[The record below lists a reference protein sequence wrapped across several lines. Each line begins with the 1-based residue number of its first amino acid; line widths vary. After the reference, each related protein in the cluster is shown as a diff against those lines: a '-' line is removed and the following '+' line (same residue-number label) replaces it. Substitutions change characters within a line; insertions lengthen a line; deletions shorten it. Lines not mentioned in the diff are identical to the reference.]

1 MAWPNPRVKVN
12 PTLEGSFQKEPCW
25 DKGVMSDMN
34 FGLSSN
40 SKNQFGD
47 LNKKLITTINTLD
60 GSTLVDDLITSHEVP
75 RLSVHSAY
83 SS

>member
-1 MAWPNPRVKVN
+1 
-12 PTLEGSFQKEPCW
+12 
-25 DKGVMSDMN
+25 MSDVN
-34 FGLSSN
+34 FELFSN

-60 GSTLVDDLITSHEVP
+60 GSTFVDDLITSHEVP